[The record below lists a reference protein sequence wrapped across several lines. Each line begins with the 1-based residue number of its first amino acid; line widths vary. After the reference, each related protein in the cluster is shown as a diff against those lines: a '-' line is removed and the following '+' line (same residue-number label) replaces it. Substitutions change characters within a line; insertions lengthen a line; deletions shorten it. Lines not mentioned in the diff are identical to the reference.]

1 VQREPSLGV
10 GFLRDPVDEFLGVRL
25 AIFHRPGRAIAVRR
39 LRYTAYPAE
48 LAQFS
53 TAGRVKKRAILA
65 QRRPNTMTERRLRVL
80 TIASHPVQ
88 YGAPLFRLM
97 ARHPKLDF
105 QVAYC
110 SLRGAESGYDP
121 EFGANVQW
129 DVPLLDGYKWTHIP
143 NRGSGAEN
151 FWAWRNTGLWNFIR
165 HGNFDAVISHI
176 GYTHVSFWIA
186 YLAAR
191 SKRIPF
197 LFGTDASRIEPRDD
211 SKSKLAIKKILWP
224 AVFSLAGQ
232 ILTAS
237 SAGRDLIISLGFPPD
252 RVSMTLITVDNDWWL
267 AQASAIDRDEA
278 RKSLGFAP
286 TEKIV
291 LFCAKL
297 QPWKRPIDLLHA
309 FASAAIPSA
318 KLVFAG
324 DGAQRA
330 ELESEA
336 AARGISGKVQF
347 LGFVNQSQLPKLYK
361 AADLMV
367 IPSHYEPFGLVVNE
381 SMLCGCPV
389 IASDRVGAVR
399 DLITH
404 AETGFVYPAGNTDAL
419 ANTMHDALQGPLR
432 LNAVTANALSRI
444 RSWSPQASAEA
455 LVGAVESAV
464 SRRRSSRPL
473 VSEVSS
479 EKFS

>member
-1 VQREPSLGV
+1 
-10 GFLRDPVDEFLGVRL
+10 
-25 AIFHRPGRAIAVRR
+25 
-39 LRYTAYPAE
+39 
-48 LAQFS
+48 
-53 TAGRVKKRAILA
+53 
-65 QRRPNTMTERRLRVL
+65 MTERRLRVL

-143 NRGSGAEN
+143 NRGNGTES
-151 FWAWRNTGLWNFIR
+151 FWAWRNTGLWKFVR
-165 HGNFDAVISHI
+165 QGKFDAVISHI
-176 GYTHVSFWIA
+176 GYMRATFWIA
-186 YLAAR
+186 YFAAR

-197 LFGTDASRIEPRDD
+197 LFGTDASRIEPRDE
-211 SKSKLAIKKILWP
+211 SKVKLALKKILWP

-267 AQASAIDRDEA
+267 AQATAIDRDDA

-286 TEKIV
+286 TEKII

-297 QPWKRPIDLLHA
+297 QPWKRPMDLLHA
-309 FASAAIPSA
+309 FASAAIPNA

-324 DGAQRA
+324 DGAQRT

-336 AARGISGKVQF
+336 AARGISEKVQF
-347 LGFVNQSQLPKLYK
+347 LGFVNQSQLPRLYK
-361 AADLMV
+361 SADLMV

-381 SMLCGCPV
+381 AMLCGCPV

-404 AETGFVYPAGNTDAL
+404 AETGFVYPCGQTDAL
-419 ANTMHDALQGPLR
+419 APLLQLVLSGPTRLASIRQNALRRISTWTLQANVDAL
-432 LNAVTANALSRI
+432 V
-444 RSWSPQASAEA
+444 E
-455 LVGAVESAV
+455 AVERAV
-464 SRRRSSRPL
+464 SRFRNSAP
-473 VSEVSS
+473 VAQVSS
-479 EKFS
+479 EKFT

>member
-1 VQREPSLGV
+1 
-10 GFLRDPVDEFLGVRL
+10 
-25 AIFHRPGRAIAVRR
+25 
-39 LRYTAYPAE
+39 
-48 LAQFS
+48 
-53 TAGRVKKRAILA
+53 
-65 QRRPNTMTERRLRVL
+65 MTERRLRVL

-143 NRGSGAEN
+143 NRGNGTES
-151 FWAWRNTGLWNFIR
+151 FWAWRNTGLWKFVR
-165 HGNFDAVISHI
+165 QGEFDAVISHI
-176 GYTHVSFWIA
+176 GYMRATFWIA
-186 YLAAR
+186 YFAAR

-197 LFGTDASRIEPRDD
+197 LFGTDASRIEPRDE
-211 SKSKLAIKKILWP
+211 SKVKLALKKILWP

-267 AQASAIDRDEA
+267 AQATAIDRDDA

-286 TEKIV
+286 TEKII

-297 QPWKRPIDLLHA
+297 QPWKRPMDLLHA
-309 FASAAIPSA
+309 FASAAIPNA

-324 DGAQRA
+324 DGAQRT

-336 AARGISGKVQF
+336 AARGISEKVQF
-347 LGFVNQSQLPKLYK
+347 LGFVNQSQLPRLYK
-361 AADLMV
+361 SADLMV

-381 SMLCGCPV
+381 AMLCGCPV

-404 AETGFVYPAGNTDAL
+404 AETGFVYPCGQTDAL
-419 ANTMHDALQGPLR
+419 APLLQLVLSGPTRLASIRQNALRRISTWTLQANVDAL
-432 LNAVTANALSRI
+432 V
-444 RSWSPQASAEA
+444 E
-455 LVGAVESAV
+455 AVERAV
-464 SRRRSSRPL
+464 SRFRNSAP
-473 VSEVSS
+473 VAQVSS
-479 EKFS
+479 EKFT

>member
-1 VQREPSLGV
+1 
-10 GFLRDPVDEFLGVRL
+10 
-25 AIFHRPGRAIAVRR
+25 
-39 LRYTAYPAE
+39 
-48 LAQFS
+48 
-53 TAGRVKKRAILA
+53 
-65 QRRPNTMTERRLRVL
+65 MTERRLRVL

-143 NRGSGAEN
+143 NRGNGTES
-151 FWAWRNTGLWNFIR
+151 FWAWRNTGLWKFVR
-165 HGNFDAVISHI
+165 QGEFDAVISHI
-176 GYTHVSFWIA
+176 GYMRATFWIA
-186 YLAAR
+186 YFAAR
-191 SKRIPF
+191 SRRIPF
-197 LFGTDASRIEPRDD
+197 LFGTDASRIEPRDE
-211 SKSKLAIKKILWP
+211 SKVKLALKKILWP

-267 AQASAIDRDEA
+267 AQATAIDRDDA

-286 TEKIV
+286 TEKII

-297 QPWKRPIDLLHA
+297 QPWKRPMDLLHA
-309 FASAAIPSA
+309 FASAAIPNA

-324 DGAQRA
+324 DGAQRT

-336 AARGISGKVQF
+336 AARGISEKVQF
-347 LGFVNQSQLPKLYK
+347 LGFVNQSQLPRLYK
-361 AADLMV
+361 SADLMV

-381 SMLCGCPV
+381 AMLCGCPV

-404 AETGFVYPAGNTDAL
+404 AETGFVYPCGQTDAL
-419 ANTMHDALQGPLR
+419 APLLQLVLSGPTRLASIRQNALRRISTWTLQANVDAL
-432 LNAVTANALSRI
+432 V
-444 RSWSPQASAEA
+444 E
-455 LVGAVESAV
+455 AVERAV
-464 SRRRSSRPL
+464 SRFRNSAP
-473 VSEVSS
+473 VAQVSS
-479 EKFS
+479 EKFT

>member
-1 VQREPSLGV
+1 
-10 GFLRDPVDEFLGVRL
+10 
-25 AIFHRPGRAIAVRR
+25 
-39 LRYTAYPAE
+39 
-48 LAQFS
+48 
-53 TAGRVKKRAILA
+53 
-65 QRRPNTMTERRLRVL
+65 MTERRLRVL

-129 DVPLLDGYKWTHIP
+129 DVPLLDGYKWTHIL
-143 NRGSGAEN
+143 NRGNGTES
-151 FWAWRNTGLWNFIR
+151 FWAWRNTGLWKFVR
-165 HGNFDAVISHI
+165 QGKFDAVISHI
-176 GYTHVSFWIA
+176 GYMRATFWIA
-186 YLAAR
+186 YFAAR

-197 LFGTDASRIEPRDD
+197 LFGTDASRIEPRDE
-211 SKSKLAIKKILWP
+211 SKVKLALKKILWP

-267 AQASAIDRDEA
+267 AQATAIDRDDA

-286 TEKIV
+286 TEKII

-297 QPWKRPIDLLHA
+297 QPWKRPMDLLHA
-309 FASAAIPSA
+309 FASAAIPNA

-324 DGAQRA
+324 DGAQRT

-336 AARGISGKVQF
+336 AARGISEKVQF
-347 LGFVNQSQLPKLYK
+347 LGFVNQSQLPRLYK
-361 AADLMV
+361 SADLMV

-381 SMLCGCPV
+381 AMLCGCPV

-404 AETGFVYPAGNTDAL
+404 AETGFVYPCGQTDAL
-419 ANTMHDALQGPLR
+419 APLLQLVLSGPTRLASIRQNALRRISTWTLQANVDAL
-432 LNAVTANALSRI
+432 V
-444 RSWSPQASAEA
+444 E
-455 LVGAVESAV
+455 AVERAV
-464 SRRRSSRPL
+464 SRFRNSAP
-473 VSEVSS
+473 VAQVSS
-479 EKFS
+479 EKFT

>member
-1 VQREPSLGV
+1 
-10 GFLRDPVDEFLGVRL
+10 
-25 AIFHRPGRAIAVRR
+25 
-39 LRYTAYPAE
+39 
-48 LAQFS
+48 
-53 TAGRVKKRAILA
+53 
-65 QRRPNTMTERRLRVL
+65 MTERRLRVL

-143 NRGSGAEN
+143 NRGNGTES
-151 FWAWRNTGLWNFIR
+151 FWAWRNTGLWKFVR
-165 HGNFDAVISHI
+165 QGKFDAVISHI
-176 GYTHVSFWIA
+176 GYMRATFWIA
-186 YLAAR
+186 YFAAR

-197 LFGTDASRIEPRDD
+197 LFGTDASRIEPRDE
-211 SKSKLAIKKILWP
+211 SKVKLALKKILWP

-267 AQASAIDRDEA
+267 AQATAIDRDDA

-286 TEKIV
+286 TEKII

-297 QPWKRPIDLLHA
+297 QPWKRPMDLLHA
-309 FASAAIPSA
+309 FASAAIPNA

-324 DGAQRA
+324 DGAQRT

-336 AARGISGKVQF
+336 AARGISEKVQF
-347 LGFVNQSQLPKLYK
+347 LGFVNQSQLPRLYK
-361 AADLMV
+361 SADLMV

-381 SMLCGCPV
+381 AMLCGCPV
-389 IASDRVGAVR
+389 IASDRVGAIR

-404 AETGFVYPAGNTDAL
+404 AETGFVYPCGQTDAL
-419 ANTMHDALQGPLR
+419 APLLQLVLSGPTRLASIRQNALRRISTWTLQANGDAL
-432 LNAVTANALSRI
+432 V
-444 RSWSPQASAEA
+444 E
-455 LVGAVESAV
+455 AVERAV
-464 SRRRSSRPL
+464 SRFRNSAP
-473 VSEVSS
+473 VAQVSS
-479 EKFS
+479 EKFT

>member
-1 VQREPSLGV
+1 
-10 GFLRDPVDEFLGVRL
+10 
-25 AIFHRPGRAIAVRR
+25 
-39 LRYTAYPAE
+39 
-48 LAQFS
+48 
-53 TAGRVKKRAILA
+53 
-65 QRRPNTMTERRLRVL
+65 MTERRLRVL

-143 NRGSGAEN
+143 NRGNGTES
-151 FWAWRNTGLWNFIR
+151 FWAWRNTGLWKFVR
-165 HGNFDAVISHI
+165 QGKFDAVISHI
-176 GYTHVSFWIA
+176 GYMRATFWIA
-186 YLAAR
+186 YFAAR

-197 LFGTDASRIEPRDD
+197 LFGTDASRIEPRDE
-211 SKSKLAIKKILWP
+211 SKVKLALKKILWP

-267 AQASAIDRDEA
+267 AQATAIDRDDA

-286 TEKIV
+286 TEKII

-297 QPWKRPIDLLHA
+297 QPWKRPMDLLHA

-324 DGAQRA
+324 DGAQRT

-336 AARGISGKVQF
+336 AARGISEKVQF
-347 LGFVNQSQLPKLYK
+347 LGFVNQSQLPRLYK
-361 AADLMV
+361 SADLMV

-381 SMLCGCPV
+381 AMLCGCPV

-404 AETGFVYPAGNTDAL
+404 AETGFVYPCGQTDAL
-419 ANTMHDALQGPLR
+419 APLLQLVLSGPTRLASIRQNALRRISTWTLQANVDAL
-432 LNAVTANALSRI
+432 V
-444 RSWSPQASAEA
+444 E
-455 LVGAVESAV
+455 AVERAV
-464 SRRRSSRPL
+464 SRFRNSAP
-473 VSEVSS
+473 VAQVSS
-479 EKFS
+479 EKFT

>member
-1 VQREPSLGV
+1 
-10 GFLRDPVDEFLGVRL
+10 
-25 AIFHRPGRAIAVRR
+25 
-39 LRYTAYPAE
+39 
-48 LAQFS
+48 
-53 TAGRVKKRAILA
+53 
-65 QRRPNTMTERRLRVL
+65 MTERRLRVL

-97 ARHPKLDF
+97 ARHPRLDF

-143 NRGSGAEN
+143 NRGNGTES
-151 FWAWRNTGLWNFIR
+151 FWAWRNTGLWKFVR
-165 HGNFDAVISHI
+165 QGEFDAVISHI
-176 GYTHVSFWIA
+176 GYMRATFWIA
-186 YLAAR
+186 YFAAR

-197 LFGTDASRIEPRDD
+197 LFGTDASRIEPRDE
-211 SKSKLAIKKILWP
+211 SKVKLALKKILWP

-267 AQASAIDRDEA
+267 AQATAIDRDDA

-286 TEKIV
+286 TEKII

-297 QPWKRPIDLLHA
+297 QPWKRPMDLLHA
-309 FASAAIPSA
+309 FASAAIPNA

-324 DGAQRA
+324 DGAQRT

-336 AARGISGKVQF
+336 AARGISEKVQF
-347 LGFVNQSQLPKLYK
+347 LGFVNQSQLPRLYK
-361 AADLMV
+361 SADLMV

-381 SMLCGCPV
+381 AMLCGCPV

-404 AETGFVYPAGNTDAL
+404 AETGFVYPCGQTDAL
-419 ANTMHDALQGPLR
+419 APLLQLVLSGPTRLASIRQNALRRISTWTLQANVDAL
-432 LNAVTANALSRI
+432 V
-444 RSWSPQASAEA
+444 E
-455 LVGAVESAV
+455 AVERAV
-464 SRRRSSRPL
+464 SRFRNSAP
-473 VSEVSS
+473 VAQVSS
-479 EKFS
+479 EKFT

>member
-1 VQREPSLGV
+1 
-10 GFLRDPVDEFLGVRL
+10 
-25 AIFHRPGRAIAVRR
+25 
-39 LRYTAYPAE
+39 
-48 LAQFS
+48 
-53 TAGRVKKRAILA
+53 
-65 QRRPNTMTERRLRVL
+65 MTERRLRVL

-143 NRGSGAEN
+143 NRGNGTES
-151 FWAWRNTGLWNFIR
+151 FWAWRNTGLWKFVR
-165 HGNFDAVISHI
+165 QGKFDAVISHI
-176 GYTHVSFWIA
+176 GYMRATFWIA
-186 YLAAR
+186 YFAAR

-197 LFGTDASRIEPRDD
+197 LFGTDASRIEPRDE
-211 SKSKLAIKKILWP
+211 SKVKLALKKILWP

-267 AQASAIDRDEA
+267 AQATAIDRDDA

-286 TEKIV
+286 TEKII

-297 QPWKRPIDLLHA
+297 QPWKRPMDLLHA
-309 FASAAIPSA
+309 FASAAIPNA

-324 DGAQRA
+324 DGAQRT

-336 AARGISGKVQF
+336 AARGISEKVQF
-347 LGFVNQSQLPKLYK
+347 LGFVNQSQLPRLYK
-361 AADLMV
+361 SADLMV

-381 SMLCGCPV
+381 AMLCGCPV
-389 IASDRVGAVR
+389 IASDRVGSVR

-404 AETGFVYPAGNTDAL
+404 AETGFVYPCGQTDAL
-419 ANTMHDALQGPLR
+419 APLLQLVLSGPTRLASIRQNALRRISTWTLQANVDAL
-432 LNAVTANALSRI
+432 V
-444 RSWSPQASAEA
+444 E
-455 LVGAVESAV
+455 AVERAV
-464 SRRRSSRPL
+464 SRFRNSAP
-473 VSEVSS
+473 VAQVSS
-479 EKFS
+479 EKFT

>member
-1 VQREPSLGV
+1 
-10 GFLRDPVDEFLGVRL
+10 
-25 AIFHRPGRAIAVRR
+25 
-39 LRYTAYPAE
+39 
-48 LAQFS
+48 
-53 TAGRVKKRAILA
+53 
-65 QRRPNTMTERRLRVL
+65 MTERRLRVL

-143 NRGSGAEN
+143 NRGNGTGS
-151 FWAWRNTGLWNFIR
+151 FWQWRNTGLWKFIR
-165 HGNFDAVISHI
+165 QGKFDAVISHI
-176 GYTHVSFWIA
+176 GYLHATFWIA
-186 YLAAR
+186 YFAAR
-191 SKRIPF
+191 SKGVPF
-197 LFGTDASRIEPRDD
+197 IFGTDASSIEPRDD
-211 SKSKLAIKKILWP
+211 SRSKLAIKKILWP

-237 SAGRDLIISLGFPPD
+237 SAGRDLMISLGFAPE

-267 AQASAIDRDEA
+267 AQANAINRDDA

-286 TEKIV
+286 TEKII

-297 QPWKRPIDLLHA
+297 QPWKRPMDLLHA
-309 FASAAIPSA
+309 FASAAIPNA
-318 KLVFAG
+318 KLIFAG

-330 ELESEA
+330 ELEKEA
-336 AARGISGKVQF
+336 SARSVSDKVQF
-347 LGFVNQSQLPKLYK
+347 LGFLNQSQLPSLYK
-361 AADLMV
+361 SSDLMV

-381 SMLCGCPV
+381 AMLCGCPV

-399 DLITH
+399 DLITPG
-404 AETGFVYPAGNTDAL
+404 ETGFVYRARDVEAL
-419 ANTMHDALQGPLR
+419 ANTMRLALQDSLR
-432 LNAVTANALSRI
+432 LSAVSANASGRI

-455 LVGAVESAV
+455 LVGAVETAV
-464 SRRRSSRPL
+464 SRGRSPRAV
-473 VSEVSS
+473 VSELSS